1 MPKITTFLKSIL
13 LFSAAIWLTGFLLFT
28 LLLRDHYLPVFN
40 LLIIY
45 FLTLSVVGRL
55 VVANSD
61 MSKSADFNNRYF
73 FVRWL
78 KMLLHLSFI
87 IVYLLYNRENIF
99 QFIIVFLTGY
109 LLYSVFDIYTLN
121 DYLKKK

>member
-1 MPKITTFLKSIL
+1 MPKIITFLKSIL
-13 LFSAAIWLTGFLLFT
+13 LFSAAIWLTGLLLFT

-40 LLIIY
+40 FLIIY
-45 FLTLSVVGRL
+45 FLTLSVLGRM

-61 MSKSADFNNRYF
+61 MSKPADFNNRYF

-78 KMLLHLSFI
+78 KMLLHLAFI

-99 QFIIVFLTGY
+99 PFIIVFLTGY
-109 LLYSVFDIYTLN
+109 LLYSIFDIYKLN
-121 DYLKKK
+121 EYLKKK